1 MSSLCD
7 EEEEIKAQGQFINDL
22 KRFADQ
28 YNAYVL
34 CVAHPRKTKP
44 GIQMGRFDVAG
55 SALIV
60 NFADAAIVVER
71 PDIRVIKSRDTGV
84 EAKIACCYDPASRRI
99 YQADTGDMNNFGWDH
114 NGITPPKE
122 LAASRPEYQIQLS
135 TNSNAMPAP
144 F

>member
-7 EEEEIKAQGQFINDL
+7 EEEEVKAQGRFINDL
-22 KRFADQ
+22 KRFAEQ
-28 YNAYVL
+28 YNAYIL

-44 GIQMGRFDVAG
+44 GMQMGRFDVAG

-60 NFADAAIVVER
+60 NFADAAFVVER

-84 EAKIACCYDPASRRI
+84 ETKIACCYDPASRRI
-99 YQADTGDMNNFGWDH
+99 YQADKGDLNKFSWDKTGL
-114 NGITPPKE
+114 TPPKVRADS
-122 LAASRPEYQIQLS
+122 LPEYQVQLS
-135 TNSNAMPAP
+135 DDTCAAP